1 MEVSE
6 ARGNFETLNERLN
19 NSDNK
24 KADKTEVSNLESQI
38 KSLASGSP
46 LVANSIDEM
55 TDTSKVYVNT
65 TDGHWY
71 TYNGTIWV
79 DGGVY
84 QSTEIADNSIY
95 KSMLNDDILKSF
107 CLINLYNYMTTKTG
121 GVENSG
127 YFNSNISNLK
137 TSDYIKVIP
146 GEKYVVLQIDGN
158 VLIRFSNYNSNKEFI
173 NMSVYQN
180 NQIVTI
186 PEDVNYV
193 NIGVF
198 KQNYL
203 KFIFMKYEEY
213 LKIFKNEYINPF
225 FKIPYENLPTEIS
238 NNIINFKNLSN
249 PIRNAIRSNY
259 INNGEIEKIIDTI
272 TDNPMCSTSNTIFI
286 STTVIP
292 KNYFIQNI
300 KIKPS
305 SNDNINCKI
314 ILFTKEDTNFIVKKI
329 INAPF
334 ILNETDEK
342 VFDINYLC
350 DDITY
355 IGFVHPYYHIGAPSS
370 WSVGTYV
377 DGQNIYKI
385 PERTENA
392 VLEMEVD
399 TIDCNISKLNKII
412 TPDMNLNSIAN
423 NANDNDI
430 FILMPGKYEAS
441 LNVQNKI
448 TLIGLDKE
456 NTIIYNNSGEYDRQP
471 AFLRNGTYKNITFYA
486 EKSSDTENNGSY
498 ATHIDN
504 MATNNKINFENCNFV
519 SDFNCS
525 VGIGTCSNS
534 FINFIRCNFIYQGS
548 NKDLAPLYFHTAE
561 PSISRGDNQH
571 LYFEDCN
578 CINKTGEAA
587 IRVDDRAYTN
597 ENLYITFKKCCLY
610 NKQESLN
617 VIKTAIFG
625 NWETIPSGEG
635 WLNLKTVFLKKDS
648 FGNNVKELNA

>member
-225 FKIPYENLPTEIS
+225 LKF
-238 NNIINFKNLSN
+238 
-249 PIRNAIRSNY
+249 
-259 INNGEIEKIIDTI
+259 
-272 TDNPMCSTSNTIFI
+272 
-286 STTVIP
+286 
-292 KNYFIQNI
+292 
-300 KIKPS
+300 
-305 SNDNINCKI
+305 
-314 ILFTKEDTNFIVKKI
+314 
-329 INAPF
+329 
-334 ILNETDEK
+334 
-342 VFDINYLC
+342 
-350 DDITY
+350 
-355 IGFVHPYYHIGAPSS
+355 
-370 WSVGTYV
+370 
-377 DGQNIYKI
+377 
-385 PERTENA
+385 
-392 VLEMEVD
+392 
-399 TIDCNISKLNKII
+399 
-412 TPDMNLNSIAN
+412 
-423 NANDNDI
+423 
-430 FILMPGKYEAS
+430 LMK
-441 LNVQNKI
+441 
-448 TLIGLDKE
+448 
-456 NTIIYNNSGEYDRQP
+456 
-471 AFLRNGTYKNITFYA
+471 
-486 EKSSDTENNGSY
+486 
-498 ATHIDN
+498 
-504 MATNNKINFENCNFV
+504 
-519 SDFNCS
+519 
-525 VGIGTCSNS
+525 
-534 FINFIRCNFIYQGS
+534 IYQR
-548 NKDLAPLYFHTAE
+548 KF
-561 PSISRGDNQH
+561 Q
-571 LYFEDCN
+571 
-578 CINKTGEAA
+578 
-587 IRVDDRAYTN
+587 
-597 ENLYITFKKCCLY
+597 
-610 NKQESLN
+610 
-617 VIKTAIFG
+617 
-625 NWETIPSGEG
+625 TI
-635 WLNLKTVFLKKDS
+635 L
-648 FGNNVKELNA
+648 